1 MGLNHIVNSWTAI
14 FPLVVLLYYFFRKKY
29 EVTTISSTLFW
40 RQSMR
45 ETKVSPYLKNLQRNA
60 LFYLQIAALLLL
72 VFILLGPFLPKEQ
85 AMGGHTILIVDTSAS
100 MLASKEQTTI
110 FARQQEA
117 MKELVASRS
126 GEPITI
132 VTTGKEPAIVV
143 REQID
148 GEVLLAE
155 IDKLAVSYEHEHMER
170 AMEFARSITSVG
182 GADIHIYTDSLD
194 RAVFAEGDSDIAWT
208 IHGSEDVLVNVSI
221 NKFGAV
227 KTPQGTEAIVKIT
240 NASDID
246 QIGDVQLKDLLTG
259 KVLLE
264 DKFSVE
270 AGKDA
275 LLSFKELPDSQALQ
289 VEIIVDDDYEEDNT
303 AEILLGAEVSEA
315 VVDGQL
321 HELVK
326 RAFEAVGLTVSTGS
340 AKELVA
346 AQDSAISVTND
357 VSLLKKGM
365 KPVIIIG
372 RNDKSPTPVAGAVQS
387 IADPLFT
394 IANIDDVY
402 VSALYPPFTSYMTI
416 ATVGDQ
422 PFIQRSKRGDIVVLA
437 DIELTDWPLHP
448 SFPLFVWSA
457 AEQLRSDTDT
467 LGLFVPHERKAVLS
481 AGKADGLEV
490 FTLKD
495 EYVTTF
501 TDGSSFVA
509 PARPGIYKVRD
520 GSSEKLFAVQL
531 EQTEKELVVGASY
544 RIGQTSVVEEAEE
557 GKQMIGWLFIIPLLL
572 LLLIEWEVQ
581 RRRGYPN

>member
-1 MGLNHIVNSWTAI
+1 MGLNHIINSWTII

-60 LFYLQIAALLLL
+60 LFYLQMAALLLL

-85 AMGGHTILIVDTSAS
+85 EVGGHTILIVDTSAS
-100 MLASKEQTTI
+100 MLAGKGQTPL
-110 FARQQEA
+110 FALQQEA

-143 REQID
+143 REQTD
-148 GEVLLAE
+148 EEVLLVA

-170 AMEFARSITSVG
+170 ALEFARSIASAG
-182 GADIHIYTDSLD
+182 GADIHIFTDSLD
-194 RAVFAEGDSDIAWT
+194 RAAFAEGDSDIAWT
-208 IHGSEDVLVNVSI
+208 IHGSEEELVNVSI

-227 KTPQGTEAIVKIT
+227 KTPQGTEAIVKII
-240 NASDID
+240 NASGVEQTGDI
-246 QIGDVQLKDLLTG
+246 QLTNPLTG
-259 KVLLE
+259 EVLLE
-264 DKFSVE
+264 EKFTVE
-270 AGKDA
+270 AEKEA

-289 VEIIVDDDYEEDNT
+289 AEISVADEYKEDNT
-303 AEILLGAEVSEA
+303 AAILLGTEVSEA
-315 VVDGQL
+315 VVDAQL

-326 RAFEAVGLTVSTGS
+326 RAFEAVGLMVSTGS
-340 AKELVA
+340 AKELVD

-357 VSLLKKGM
+357 VSLLKKGS

-372 RNDKSPTPVAGAVQS
+372 RNDKSTTPVAGAVQS
-387 IADPLFT
+387 TADPLFT

-402 VSALYPPFTSYMTI
+402 VSALYPPFTSYTTI
-416 ATVGDQ
+416 ASVGDQ

-448 SFPLFVWSA
+448 SFPLFIWSA

-467 LGLFVPHERKAVLS
+467 LGLFVPNERKAVLS
-481 AGKADGLEV
+481 GGKAEGLEIY
-490 FTLKD
+490 TPRD

-501 TDGSSFVA
+501 IDGSNFIA
-509 PARPGIYKVRD
+509 PAQPGIYKSRD
-520 GSSEKLFAVQL
+520 GETEKLLAVQL
-531 EQTEKELVVGASY
+531 EQSEKELVAGASY
-544 RIGQTSVVEEAEE
+544 RIGQTADVEEAEE

>member
-1 MGLNHIVNSWTAI
+1 MGLNHIVNSWTAV

-40 RQSMR
+40 QQSMR

-60 LFYLQIAALLLL
+60 LFYLQMVALLLL

-85 AMGGHTILIVDTSAS
+85 AIGGHTILIVDTSAS
-100 MLASKEQTTI
+100 MLAGKEQTTL
-110 FARQQEA
+110 FARQQAA
-117 MKELVASRS
+117 MKELVVSRS

-143 REQID
+143 REQTD
-148 GEVLLAE
+148 GEVLLAA

-170 AMEFARSITSVG
+170 ALEFARSIAAAG

-194 RAVFAEGDSDIAWT
+194 RAAFAEGDKEIAWT
-208 IHGSEDVLVNVSI
+208 IHGSEDALVNVSI

-227 KTPQGTEAIVKIT
+227 KTSQGTEAIIKIT
-240 NASDID
+240 NASDVN
-246 QIGDVQLKDLLTG
+246 QTGDVRLANLLTG
-259 KVLLE
+259 EVLLE
-264 DKFSVE
+264 EKFSVE
-270 AGKDA
+270 SGKDA
-275 LLSFKELPDSQALQ
+275 LLSFKELPESQVLQ
-289 VEIIVDDDYEEDNT
+289 AEISVDDDYEADNT
-303 AEILLGAEVSEA
+303 AAILLGAEVSEA

-326 RAFEAVGLTVSTGS
+326 RAFEAVGLAVSTGS

-357 VSLLKKGM
+357 VSLLKQGL

-372 RNDKSPTPVAGAVQS
+372 RNDKSPTPVSGAVNS

-394 IANIDDVY
+394 IADISDVY
-402 VSALYPPFTSYMTI
+402 VSALYPPFTSYTTL

-481 AGKADGLEV
+481 GGNANGLEV
-490 FTLKD
+490 YTLKD

-501 TDGSSFVA
+501 VDGSSFIA
-509 PARPGIYKVRD
+509 PSQPGIYKARD
-520 GSSEKLFAVQL
+520 GGTEKLFAVQL
-531 EQTEKELVVGASY
+531 EQAEKELVIGASY
-544 RIGQTSVVEEAEE
+544 RIGQTADVNEAEE
-557 GKQMIGWLFIIPLLL
+557 GKQMIGWFFIIPLLL
-572 LLLIEWEVQ
+572 LLLTEWEVQ